1 MRLVRLGF
9 YCVLKQFTRNESAK
23 NVCKCKSKQCKI
35 KVKYTSSDQALRSA
49 SKNFYYWI
57 VPTCGI
63 YVEQLIN
70 AICDMLVEQ
79 WTN

>member
-1 MRLVRLGF
+1 MKF
-9 YCVLKQFTRNESAK
+9 
-23 NVCKCKSKQCKI
+23 
-35 KVKYTSSDQALRSA
+35 TSSDQALRSA

-57 VPTCGI
+57 VPAGGI